1 MKKLVLLALFAL
13 LINFANAQTNVSGGI
28 FSNTTWTLANSPYI
42 MTGPVVVFPNVT
54 LTIEPGVVVKIKE
67 LSSNLSL
74 QVYLELRGKLSAKG
88 TSANPISFIP
98 DSTTT
103 TGLEYMWQGIL
114 VKTVHGGKID
124 LDHIIFN
131 NSYYGIN
138 YDDVLYDTLRFNEC
152 KFNHNQY
159 ALAINTNLILNNCE
173 FANNGVAHS
182 LMYVYGS
189 VTAKN
194 CVYKN
199 NSACMAFVSNPVYI
213 ENSTYE
219 NNTSCFL
226 QISGKFKNCNF
237 KNNGK
242 VFQENGTLEIDS
254 SYFFKN
260 SVGIDAFGVGSIK
273 NSSFI
278 ENGLGLSVGASSVIE
293 NNIIA
298 KNDVGLGLAGAFGP
312 GMVLPFIKDNK
323 ICDNI
328 LYNLENKSDFNLGL
342 ENNCFCLTDSVAID
356 AKIYDGYD
364 DFTRGLINFAAYDS
378 TCTTITQKF
387 IKIKL
392 NTGIASI
399 KKELAVF
406 PNPLQDKL
414 NINGLLETQNVW
426 FVYDILGKKVLE
438 ANTDQSNVVLDLSDL
453 TNGVYF
459 LRSSNYLP
467 VKIIKY

>member
-1 MKKLVLLALFAL
+1 MKKLTLILLL
-13 LINFANAQTNVSGGI
+13 LISFAATFAQTNVAGGI
-28 FSNTTWTLANSPYI
+28 FANTTWSLANSPYV

-67 LSSNLSL
+67 ISGNLSQ

-88 TSANPISFIP
+88 TSASPISFIP
-98 DSTTT
+98 ESTPSS
-103 TGLEYMWQGIL
+103 GLEYIWQGVL

-124 LDHIIFN
+124 MDHFIFN
-131 NSYYGIN
+131 NSYYGIS

-152 KFNHNQY
+152 QFNHNQY
-159 ALAINTNLILNNCE
+159 ALAINTNLVLNNCG
-173 FANNGVAHS
+173 FYNNGVGHS

-194 CVYKN
+194 CTYKN

-213 ENSTYE
+213 ENCTYE

-226 QISGKFKNCNF
+226 QISGKFNNCNF

-254 SYFFKN
+254 SNFLN
-260 SVGIDAFGVGSIK
+260 NDVGIDAFGVGSVK
-273 NSSFI
+273 NSTFI
-278 ENGLGLSVGASSVIE
+278 GNGLGLSVGASAVIE
-293 NNIIA
+293 NNTINNNI
-298 KNDVGLGLAGAFGP
+298 VGLGLAGAFSP

-323 ICDNI
+323 ICYNTS
-328 LYNLENKSDFNLGL
+328 YNLENKSDFNLGL

-378 TCTTITQKF
+378 SCTTITQRF
-387 IKIKL
+387 VKIKL

-399 KKELAVF
+399 NKELAVY
-406 PNPLQDKL
+406 PNPFQDKIIVDGFEDENTWMVFDL
-414 NINGLLETQNVW
+414 T
-426 FVYDILGKKVLE
+426 GKKVFEKYIVGSNTELALDFLE
-438 ANTDQSNVVLDLSDL
+438 K
-453 TNGVYF
+453 GVYI
-459 LRSSNYLP
+459 LRAKNYQP
-467 VKIIKY
+467 IKIIKY